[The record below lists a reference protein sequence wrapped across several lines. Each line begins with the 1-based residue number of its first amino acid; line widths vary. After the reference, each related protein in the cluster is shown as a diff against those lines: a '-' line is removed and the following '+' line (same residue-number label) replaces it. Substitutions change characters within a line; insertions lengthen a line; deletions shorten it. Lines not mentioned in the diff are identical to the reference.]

1 MMSPLARC
9 HPYCLTLYYPII
21 YYANYLYRVCFWLFL
36 RAHTRSES
44 YVLISYQSWKE
55 LTTPSPAGVC
65 FFFYCLPSCVSVLL
79 LARVS
84 GAFSVRLG
92 LNKME
97 TTAGQKEHTQK

>member
-55 LTTPSPAGVC
+55 LTKPLPLLVC
-65 FFFYCLPSCVSVLL
+65 FFFLL
-79 LARVS
+79 LALVCLCASSRARLRRV
-84 GAFSVRLG
+84 
-92 LNKME
+92 
-97 TTAGQKEHTQK
+97 